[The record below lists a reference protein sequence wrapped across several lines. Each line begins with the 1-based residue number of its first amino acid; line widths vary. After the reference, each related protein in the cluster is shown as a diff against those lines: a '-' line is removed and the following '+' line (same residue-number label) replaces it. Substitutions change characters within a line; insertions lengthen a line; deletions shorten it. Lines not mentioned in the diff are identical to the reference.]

1 MFYFRRQPKVRRDL
15 LSRVASWGVCV
26 EAGPTIT
33 SALGNGNPNL
43 SSLLASILI
52 AWPAFCLH
60 RNDLSRLLN
69 SFRVRLLLLL
79 AALLML
85 TLSVQYYVGLRTA
98 RSNNRIILEQQQAIM
113 AGVTLGVNS
122 ISSGLYLDQMRDQ
135 AKQPLLGDQAERIE
149 NVLIVDD
156 QGNIKDSLNKS
167 QIPQQNP
174 DKSIRYVKVKDIS
187 LPSLKSAVELP
198 AENSPLPEGMI
209 IGHQSTAGAFYF
221 PVETTNGRRYVIVVL
236 GSANSLM
243 TVFRRQARQSLLYT
257 LAVLLVTTFLTGV
270 VVWRFTRPIQF
281 LSVGARRVAAGDFSF
296 QVPTSGR
303 QDEMGELT
311 ELFNEMT
318 VKLGRTREL
327 EGQLYNAEKAVVV
340 SRLASA
346 IAHEIRNPLNYIN
359 LTLDHLRATFAP
371 EETAKREK
379 FESLTKQLKT
389 EVARINSRITE
400 FLNYSRPAKLDPK
413 PVDLFAAASDAMR
426 IFEVQAADSNVEA
439 NVQKQ
444 GEPPLVMADAESLR
458 SALTNLIINGFQA
471 MDGNGGKI
479 SVIVS
484 NGENAL
490 RARIDVTDTGRGIAP
505 EDISKVFEPYF
516 STKETGTGLGLAIV
530 RKAVDDHD
538 GTISVK
544 SKLGEGTTFTITL
557 PAVPQ
562 STTSTTQAK
571 QTEATAL

>member
-1 MFYFRRQPKVRRDL
+1 
-15 LSRVASWGVCV
+15 
-26 EAGPTIT
+26 
-33 SALGNGNPNL
+33 
-43 SSLLASILI
+43 
-52 AWPAFCLH
+52 
-60 RNDLSRLLN
+60 LLN

-85 TLSVQYYVGLRTA
+85 TLSVQYYVNLRSV
-98 RSNNRIILEQQQAIM
+98 RSNTRFIIEQQQAIM

-135 AKQPLLGDQAERIE
+135 AKQPLLAEQAGRVE

-156 QGNIKDSLNKS
+156 QGNIKDSLVKN

-187 LPSLKSAVELP
+187 LPPLKSAVELP
-198 AENSPLPEGMI
+198 SENTSLPEGMT
-209 IGHQSTAGAFYF
+209 IGRQSTAGAFYI
-221 PVETTNGRRYVIVVL
+221 PVETDKGRRYVIVVL

-243 TVFRRQARQSLLYT
+243 TILRRQARQSLLYT
-257 LAVLLVTTFLTGV
+257 LAVLLVTTCLTGL
-270 VVWRFTRPIQF
+270 VVWRFTRPIRF
-281 LSVGARRVAAGDFSF
+281 LSIGARRVAGGDFAF
-296 QVPTSGR
+296 RVPTGGR
-303 QDEMGELT
+303 HDEMGELT
-311 ELFNEMT
+311 ELFNDMT

-327 EGQLYNAEKAVVV
+327 EAQLYNAEKAVVV

-359 LTLDHLRATFAP
+359 LTLDHLRASFAP
-371 EETAKREK
+371 SDPEKQEK
-379 FESLTKQLKT
+379 FDSLTKQLKL

-400 FLNYSRPAKLDPK
+400 FLNYSRPAKLDPQ

-426 IFEVQAADSNVEA
+426 IFEAQAVESNVETR
-439 NVQKQ
+439 VDKQ
-444 GEPPLVMADAESLR
+444 GEAPRVMADPESLR

-471 MDGNGGKI
+471 MDGSGGKL
-479 SVIVS
+479 SIVLS
-484 NGENAL
+484 SEDDGR
-490 RARIDVTDTGRGIAP
+490 RARIDVIDSGRGIAL
-505 EDISKVFEPYF
+505 EDISKLFEPYY

-530 RKAVDDHD
+530 KKAVDDHD

-557 PAVPQ
+557 PAV
-562 STTSTTQAK
+562 TS
-571 QTEATAL
+571 EV